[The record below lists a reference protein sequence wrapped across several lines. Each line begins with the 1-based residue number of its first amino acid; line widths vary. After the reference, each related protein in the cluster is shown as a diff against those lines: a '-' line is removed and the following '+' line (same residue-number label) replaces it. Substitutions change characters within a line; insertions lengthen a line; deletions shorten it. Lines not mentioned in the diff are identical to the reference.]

1 MHVCFNFQLWNF
13 KLSSFYF
20 LTLNKI
26 KQYTFFFFFTITV
39 FKSLKSLF
47 LCNTRNASERFIRFR
62 TEMFLN
68 SYVFLSN
75 QFPFNCY
82 KTGLSLMYYEI
93 IIRYGEHIRKIKLL
107 DCFLIT
113 FVIYYWAV
121 RISSIGID
129 YGFRY
134 LHLHWNYRLRSS
146 SHTSQM
152 FFFCTTGGKSGFPLH
167 PI

>member
-1 MHVCFNFQLWNF
+1 
-13 KLSSFYF
+13 
-20 LTLNKI
+20 
-26 KQYTFFFFFTITV
+26 
-39 FKSLKSLF
+39 
-47 LCNTRNASERFIRFR
+47 
-62 TEMFLN
+62 MFLN
-68 SYVFLSN
+68 SHVFLSN

-146 SHTSQM
+146 HTSQM
-152 FFFCTTGGKSGFPLH
+152 FFFLYYRWKIRIPPASYLVLSGEYCGEQPPFASVSLLLKFWSKSP
-167 PI
+167 